1 MRRRRVLLLGAGGR
15 LGSDVVCAHAASGAS
30 FDLVPLSRQRLDL
43 ARPDAVARAL
53 AEADFDV
60 LLNCAAYHDTDA
72 AEDNAALA
80 FAVNGQAVQRLAEV
94 CAGKGARL
102 MHVSTDYVFGG
113 DAARR
118 QPLAEGDLPAP
129 VNVYGAS
136 KAFGETLARLAL
148 EDLVILRVAS
158 LFGAS
163 AAHAERGNFVETII
177 RVARERGEL
186 KVVDDQIMSPTFTA
200 DAAAIVVKM
209 LAAHCSP
216 GTYHV
221 VNSGAASWFD
231 FAASIVE
238 RLGMA
243 ATVTPC
249 RSDEAGRRALRPAF
263 SALDNAKASAA
274 FGPIPPWQDALG
286 RCLQARGLAESTA
299 PKRVPRASAA
309 NASS

>member
-43 ARPDAVARAL
+43 ARPDAVAKAL
-53 AEADFDV
+53 AHADFDV

-94 CAGKGARL
+94 CAGKGARF

-118 QPLAEGDLPAP
+118 PLAEGDPTAP

-200 DAAAIVVKM
+200 DAAAIVVRM
-209 LAAHCSP
+209 LAAHCPP

-231 FAASIVE
+231 FASSIVE
-238 RLGMA
+238 RLGVD

-274 FGPIPPWQDALG
+274 FGPIPSWQDALG
-286 RCLQARGLAESTA
+286 RCLQARGLAESAA